1 MINKLQSLNP
11 IRLSIEEVTEEST
24 NLHEWGKY
32 NKFYGWTGTMG
43 SGSGGSGWERR
54 KDGIEC
60 ENVVNDS

>member
-32 NKFYGWTGTMG
+32 NKFYGWTGTMDQEDQVG
-43 SGSGGSGWERR
+43 KGGKMGLSVRMW
-54 KDGIEC
+54 
-60 ENVVNDS
+60 